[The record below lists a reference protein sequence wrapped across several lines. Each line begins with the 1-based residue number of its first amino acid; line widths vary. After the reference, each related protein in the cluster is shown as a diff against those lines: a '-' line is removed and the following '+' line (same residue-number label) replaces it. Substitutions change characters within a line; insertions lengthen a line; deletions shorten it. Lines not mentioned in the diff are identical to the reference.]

1 MNCLLCDRR
10 MAMQVSWR
18 TMFCRDIGKVICAR
32 CEQGFSRI
40 TGPVCPVCGISSA
53 NLCPECRMWERTKYA
68 GLISGGKSLFMY
80 NEAMQR
86 YLHQYKFLKD
96 EALAAVF
103 APVLHDALKGRFIVP
118 VPMNEERERERTF
131 PQVERMLDAARLPYL
146 QTLVKEGG
154 IQGKKTRQERLASP
168 LLFKWNG
175 AEVPKRVTIADD
187 LYTTG
192 TTLRH
197 AAKVLRQA
205 GAEEI
210 LVFTLIR
217 G

>member
-18 TMFCRDIGKVICAR
+18 TVFWRDLKNVICLR
-32 CEQGFSRI
+32 CEQKFNRI
-40 TGPVCPVCGISSA
+40 SGQVCPICGTPS
-53 NLCPECRMWERTKYA
+53 NGTCPDCQRWERTEYA

-103 APVLHDALKGRFIVP
+103 APALHHALKGQTIIP
-118 VPMNEERERERTF
+118 VPMNEVRVQERTF
-131 PQVERMLDAARLPYL
+131 PQVERMLDAAWLPY
-146 QTLVKEGG
+146 QRALVKNSGV
-154 IQGKKTRQERLASP
+154 QGKKTKLERLNAP
-168 LLFKWNG
+168 ILFEWNG
-175 AEVPKRVTIADD
+175 MEVPKRVTIVDD

-197 AAKVLRQA
+197 AAKVLQEA
-205 GAEEI
+205 GAERI
-210 LVFTLIR
+210 LIFTLIR